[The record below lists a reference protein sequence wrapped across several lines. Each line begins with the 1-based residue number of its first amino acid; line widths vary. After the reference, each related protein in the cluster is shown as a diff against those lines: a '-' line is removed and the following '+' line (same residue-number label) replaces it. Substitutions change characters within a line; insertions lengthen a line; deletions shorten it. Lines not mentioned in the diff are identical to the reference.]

1 MTEEK
6 TGGRCVQE
14 IQFDPKSGLTLE
26 GCAEV
31 DSERALSAQERSI

>member
-1 MTEEK
+1 MIEER
-6 TGGRCVQE
+6 TGGGCVQE

-31 DSERALSAQERSI
+31 DSERALCAQERPI